1 MEQYQIIEISFMD
14 IALVSAFSFF
24 GMRVKRLLAL
34 MKAGA
39 VAAACSFCITMLTD
53 GIAGCGRSRT
63 LPRLWMKPPP
73 DGIGAGSRAY
83 REKRLERKAH
93 NIDGG

>member
-1 MEQYQIIEISFMD
+1 MEQYQIIEISFMG

-53 GIAGCGRSRT
+53 GIAGGGGQGHCRDCG
-63 LPRLWMKPPP
+63 
-73 DGIGAGSRAY
+73 
-83 REKRLERKAH
+83 
-93 NIDGG
+93 

>member
-1 MEQYQIIEISFMD
+1 MEQYQIIEISFMG

-53 GIAGCGRSRT
+53 GIAGCGGQGHCRDWDEATS
-63 LPRLWMKPPP
+63 
-73 DGIGAGSRAY
+73 
-83 REKRLERKAH
+83 
-93 NIDGG
+93 